1 MVSGAIYQVTC
12 TELAVVYADTIEP
25 SVQSDGRMT
34 RHAPMLTCVCCTI
47 RLFVIGGKSGTAQK
61 MIDGTISI
69 PQCRSDSLT
78 ESEWELSRRPT
89 TPHTTYDVVKD
100 VLLLHSVAAARR
112 ERRFAARF
120 VSYMYMLLHFVI
132 R

>member
-1 MVSGAIYQVTC
+1 MI
-12 TELAVVYADTIEP
+12 
-25 SVQSDGRMT
+25 
-34 RHAPMLTCVCCTI
+34 H
-47 RLFVIGGKSGTAQK
+47 LFFDGKSGTAQK
-61 MIDGTISI
+61 MIDGTLSI

-120 VSYMYMLLHFVI
+120 VSYVCMLLHFVI
-132 R
+132 SYTCAFAYYTSVMLQLAAH